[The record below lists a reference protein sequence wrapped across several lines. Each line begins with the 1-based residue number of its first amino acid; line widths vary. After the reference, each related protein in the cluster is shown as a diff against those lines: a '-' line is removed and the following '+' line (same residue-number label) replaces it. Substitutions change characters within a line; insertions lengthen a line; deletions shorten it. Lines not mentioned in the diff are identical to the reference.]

1 MLAIPFL
8 SPPPPN
14 DSNRSIWTIGGTE
27 SCAAWLATPAS
38 ETEGRWWIAG
48 FWSGRNMQNGPN
60 GRVGSSSD
68 SEGIIGVEV
77 GPFECATFAA
87 PRLPQPSPSGWPAAK
102 ETVRFSLVW
111 TSVTLSRVAGPRSR
125 GDIFR
130 DL

>member
-1 MLAIPFL
+1 MKHLLLGAVMLAIPFL

-68 SEGIIGVEV
+68 SEGIIGEIKRVCQAE
-77 GPFECATFAA
+77 PSLLLISAA
-87 PRLPQPSPSGWPAAK
+87 G
-102 ETVRFSLVW
+102 
-111 TSVTLSRVAGPRSR
+111 RVYVAM
-125 GDIFR
+125 DR
-130 DL
+130 DRR

>member
-1 MLAIPFL
+1 MKHLLLGAVMLAIPFL
-8 SPPPPN
+8 SPPQKN

-68 SEGIIGVEV
+68 SEGIIGEIKRVCQAEPSLLLISAAGRVYVEM
-77 GPFECATFAA
+77 
-87 PRLPQPSPSGWPAAK
+87 
-102 ETVRFSLVW
+102 
-111 TSVTLSRVAGPRSR
+111 
-125 GDIFR
+125 DR
-130 DL
+130 DRR